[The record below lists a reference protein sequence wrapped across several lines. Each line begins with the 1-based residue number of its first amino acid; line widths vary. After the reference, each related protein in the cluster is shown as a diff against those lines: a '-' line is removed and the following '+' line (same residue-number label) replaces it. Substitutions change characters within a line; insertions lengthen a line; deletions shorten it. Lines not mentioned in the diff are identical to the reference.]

1 MFLRQQARAL
11 AGGLGS
17 SLRRAHG
24 AHSDVTRGLLTS
36 QASPADTERRT
47 GAMTPSPAPA
57 VVSTRRCPQ
66 WVSLADTSLSTVPS
80 ATRSAESSHAGH
92 PWGSARHTAGA

>member
-47 GAMTPSPAPA
+47 DAMTPSPRPSCGLHTPLSA
-57 VVSTRRCPQ
+57 VGVTSRHVTVHCPLCHKVS
-66 WVSLADTSLSTVPS
+66 
-80 ATRSAESSHAGH
+80 
-92 PWGSARHTAGA
+92 